1 MGVKRPRP
9 AAVLIPLL
17 PNGNSYDVL
26 FEVRSAG
33 IAQPGDICFPGGTME
48 PGETPEVAAVRET
61 TEELLVSRE
70 QIRVLRTM
78 NTRPGPKGRP
88 VTGVLGILENY
99 KGSFSR
105 AEVDHVFTLP
115 LGKLMAESPV
125 SRTMP
130 PRTFYYYPTPSEGAI
145 WGITANLLHDFLQL
159 LKEE

>member
-88 VTGVLGILENY
+88 LEFSAFWKITRAVFPRQRWTMCLHYRLGN
-99 KGSFSR
+99 
-105 AEVDHVFTLP
+105 
-115 LGKLMAESPV
+115 
-125 SRTMP
+125 
-130 PRTFYYYPTPSEGAI
+130 
-145 WGITANLLHDFLQL
+145 
-159 LKEE
+159 